1 MSKKITNK
9 KATELLLSQEL
20 RSIINEL
27 DAAYS
32 VFDSVVDPDLV
43 SGCIYRINEIQARYQ
58 FVLKQLKQQRSD

>member
-58 FVLKQLKQQRSD
+58 FVLKQLKQRSD

>member
-1 MSKKITNK
+1 MSKKLTNK